1 MTANFLHVKVS
12 SNEMVGI
19 HSKNSSILLR
29 PTKIQGLNE
38 DLVYSSKALS
48 RTPEVKIIDE
58 MNCDAENIY
67 LKAVIEIITKLMC
80 K

>member
-19 HSKNSSILLR
+19 HRKNSSILLR

-38 DLVYSSKALS
+38 DLVYASKAVS
-48 RTPEVKIIDE
+48 RTPEARIIDE

-67 LKAVIEIITKLMC
+67 LKALIEIITEFMC